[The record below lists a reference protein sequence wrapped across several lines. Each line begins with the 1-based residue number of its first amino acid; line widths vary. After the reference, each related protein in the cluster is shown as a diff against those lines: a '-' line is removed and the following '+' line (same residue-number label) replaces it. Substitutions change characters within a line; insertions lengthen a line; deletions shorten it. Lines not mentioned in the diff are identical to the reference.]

1 MRHFIAVPLFALL
14 VAYTAPAAATDVSLI
29 GTFGTH
35 AAILAV
41 NGGAPKTVK
50 VGQSFGGVTVVS
62 VEKER
67 ATVDV
72 DGKRRVIVRGQTFST
87 SGSGER
93 PSAVL
98 IAGQNGHYTAD
109 GQVNGGQVRFVVDTG
124 ASVVALPANDAR
136 RLSIISIDY
145 RKGQLATVQTAAGP
159 TPAYSVRLDT
169 VRVGGIELHNVEGM
183 VIESGLPI
191 ALLGMSFLNRVEIR
205 NDAGQMTMIKRF

>member
-1 MRHFIAVPLFALL
+1 MMRHFIAVLLFA
-14 VAYTAPAAATDVSLI
+14 VAAPAAATDVSLI
-29 GTFGTH
+29 GTFDTK
-35 AAILAV
+35 AAVLAI

-50 VGQSFGGVTVVS
+50 VGQRFGGVTVIS

-72 DGKRRVIVRGQTFST
+72 DGKRRVLIRGQTFST
-87 SGSGER
+87 SG
-93 PSAVL
+93 PSDRQTAVL
-98 IAGQNGHYTAD
+98 IAGQNGHYTAE

-136 RLSIISIDY
+136 RLSIDY
-145 RKGQLATVQTAAGP
+145 RKGQLTTVQTAAGP

-169 VRVGGIELHNVEGM
+169 VRVGGIELNNVEGM
-183 VIESGLPI
+183 VIEGGLPI

-205 NDAGQMTMIKRF
+205 NDAGQMTMTKRF

>member
-1 MRHFIAVPLFALL
+1 MMRHSIAVLLL
-14 VAYTAPAAATDVSLI
+14 VFAASAAATEVSLI
-29 GTFGTH
+29 GTFDTK
-35 AAILAV
+35 AAILAI
-41 NGGAPKTVK
+41 NGGAPKTVR

-72 DGKRRVIVRGQTFST
+72 DGKRRVLIRGQTFST
-87 SGSGER
+87 SGTGDR
-93 PSAVL
+93 QTAVL

-136 RLSIISIDY
+136 RLSIDY
-145 RKGQLATVQTAAGP
+145 RKGQLTTVQTAAGP

-169 VRVGGIELHNVEGM
+169 VRVGGIELNNVEGM

>member
-1 MRHFIAVPLFALL
+1 MRHFIALLLLALS
-14 VAYTAPAAATDVSLI
+14 ASAAATDVSLI
-29 GTFGTH
+29 GTFDTK

-72 DGKRRVIVRGQTFST
+72 DGKRRVLVRGQTYST
-87 SGSGER
+87 SG
-93 PSAVL
+93 PSDRQTAVL
-98 IAGQNGHYTAD
+98 IAGQNGHYTTQ

-136 RLSIISIDY
+136 RLSIDY
-145 RKGQLATVQTAAGP
+145 LKGQLTTVQTAAGP
-159 TPAYSVRLDT
+159 TPAYIVRLDT
-169 VRVGGIELHNVEGM
+169 VRVGGIELNNVEGM

>member
-1 MRHFIAVPLFALL
+1 MMRHSIAVLLL
-14 VAYTAPAAATDVSLI
+14 VFAASAAATEVSLI
-29 GTFGTH
+29 GTFDTK
-35 AAILAV
+35 AAILAI
-41 NGGAPKTVK
+41 NGGAPKTVR

-72 DGKRRVIVRGQTFST
+72 DGKRRVLIRGQTFST
-87 SGSGER
+87 SGSGDR
-93 PSAVL
+93 QTAVL

-124 ASVVALPANDAR
+124 ASVVALPAADAR
-136 RLSIISIDY
+136 RLSIDY
-145 RKGQLATVQTAAGP
+145 RKGQPTTVQTAAGP

-169 VRVGGIELHNVEGM
+169 VRVGGIELNNVEGM

-191 ALLGMSFLNRVEIR
+191 ALLGMSFLNRVEMR